1 MIHKISGGVFWM
13 IEIKALFLI
22 YNYSVKLI
30 KKTFFHEK
38 RTGGGVFW
46 MIHEAGGG
54 VFWIIVGGFS
64 G

>member
-13 IEIKALFLI
+13 IEINALFLI

-38 RTGGGVFW
+38 RTGRS
-46 MIHEAGGG
+46 EERR
-54 VFWIIVGGFS
+54 VGKECRS
-64 G
+64 RWSPYH

>member
-1 MIHKISGGVFWM
+1 MYKISGGVFWM

-30 KKTFFHEK
+30 KKPFSHAK
-38 RTGGGVFW
+38 KQ
-46 MIHEAGGG
+46 
-54 VFWIIVGGFS
+54 VGGFS